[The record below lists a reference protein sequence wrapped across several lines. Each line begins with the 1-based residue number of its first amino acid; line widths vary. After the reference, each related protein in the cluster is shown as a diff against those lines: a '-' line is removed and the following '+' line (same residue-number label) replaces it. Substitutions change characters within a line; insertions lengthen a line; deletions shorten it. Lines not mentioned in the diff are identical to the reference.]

1 MLNAAITKREAFIS
15 SNVGLVHS
23 CARRFK
29 GRGIEYDDLF
39 QAGCLGLVKAYDAFD
54 CERGVRFST
63 YAVPVILGEIKKL
76 FRDGG
81 TIKVSRQLKELSLK
95 IAREN
100 ENYILCNGTEPTV
113 SELAAIMGISDDLII
128 EAIGCA
134 RAPMS
139 LTSSD
144 DDDSKS
150 VDVPVEGGEESI
162 TELLSLNA
170 ALMQLEPEDRQI
182 VKLRFIDNKTQAD
195 TAAALGTTQVQISRR
210 ERKLIVQ
217 LRRLMCE

>member
-1 MLNAAITKREAFIS
+1 
-15 SNVGLVHS
+15 
-23 CARRFK
+23 
-29 GRGIEYDDLF
+29 
-39 QAGCLGLVKAYDAFD
+39 
-54 CERGVRFST
+54 
-63 YAVPVILGEIKKL
+63 
-76 FRDGG
+76 
-81 TIKVSRQLKELSLK
+81 
-95 IAREN
+95 
-100 ENYILCNGTEPTV
+100 
-113 SELAAIMGISDDLII
+113 MGISDDLII

-144 DDDSKS
+144 DEDSKS